1 MCKAPVE
8 LCPMLGLGRIWALS
22 AVAVWRSTSTL
33 NGSITHHC
41 GTRSQPYDR
50 GFSYLPVFSGW
61 SLEVNETYLQKN
73 RTWTLVLSVM
83 ILYKIGASWSFKG
96 KDLNNNIIIDLLL

>member
-8 LCPMLGLGRIWALS
+8 LCPMLGLGAYLGLERSSGL
-22 AVAVWRSTSTL
+22 AVNV
-33 NGSITHHC
+33 N
-41 GTRSQPYDR
+41 SQWVNHSSLWNPYDR